1 MCRQLC
7 HGAGLNIG
15 GQTGSIPI
23 CCSARK
29 SISARSSMA
38 FRHVQYAPHPVHES
52 PARCFPAGSFACMD
66 GNMPARITRAVE
78 GERNRLPGKPS
89 SSPAKSSAVS
99 GHGGLKRPP
108 ALADRRLRR
117 SPAHNADKLRLHTK
131 GAATLTSPS
140 ITASTTPATG
150 S

>member
-15 GQTGSIPI
+15 GQTGFKPI

-38 FRHVQYAPHPVHES
+38 FTHVQYVPPPVHES
-52 PARCFPAGSFACMD
+52 PARCFPARSFACMD

-78 GERNRLPGKPS
+78 VRRNRLPGKPS
-89 SSPAKSSAVS
+89 SSPAKSSAVIC
-99 GHGGLKRPP
+99 HDGLKRPP
-108 ALADRRLRR
+108 ALADRQLHRR
-117 SPAHNADKLRLHTK
+117 SAHNADKLRLHTK
-131 GAATLTSPS
+131 GTATFTYAS